1 MLLLQAFQHIFTS
14 PSSATKNK
22 TSEVTSRRHDVA
34 NVLCMNN
41 HVTPRS
47 IAYTATQVHSH
58 LLIFRSLLMSLLPA
72 PLGPKLIFSLST
84 VREWKHEH
92 NGFYYPAFYDFIVD
106 FFEDIRDDMAQ
117 ENVDD
122 LLDWW
127 NWYILSFLC
136 GKTTI
141 LISVLFQHNFPHH
154 TWQAWWKHH

>member
-1 MLLLQAFQHIFTS
+1 MLPFQAFRHIFTS

-22 TSEVTSRRHDVA
+22 VSEVTFRQRDVA
-34 NVLCMNN
+34 NVLHMNN
-41 HVTPRS
+41 HVTPRL
-47 IAYTATQVHSH
+47 IAYTATQVCSH

-84 VREWKHEH
+84 AREWKREH

-106 FFEDIRDDMAQ
+106 FFEDIEDNAAQ
-117 ENVDD
+117 ENADD

-127 NWYILSFLC
+127 NRYVLSFLC

-141 LISVLFQHNFPHH
+141 LISVLFQPNFPHH
-154 TWQAWWKHH
+154 TWQEW